1 MREFHVEN
9 NKTVIKANED
19 DSKKWTA
26 TAVHD
31 LGMKYQGY
39 LKGSTTQSKLQISS
53 HPHQSIHDIF
63 QQNWNTES

>member
-1 MREFHVEN
+1 MQ
-9 NKTVIKANED
+9 KTINSDKGNE

-39 LKGSTTQSKLQISS
+39 LKGSTIQSKLQISS
-53 HPHQSIHDIF
+53 HTHQSIRDIF
-63 QQNWNTES
+63 QQNQNKDS